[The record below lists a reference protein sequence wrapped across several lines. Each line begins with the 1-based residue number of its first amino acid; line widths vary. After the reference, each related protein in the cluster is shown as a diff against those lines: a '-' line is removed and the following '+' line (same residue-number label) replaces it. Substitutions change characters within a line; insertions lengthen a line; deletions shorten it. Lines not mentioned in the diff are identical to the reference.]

1 MMTRLNILILTMI
14 AATTYSA
21 EYHVSTQGNDAYS
34 GTKSRPFKTISKGAE
49 VAQPGDTVI
58 VHEGVYR
65 EEINPP
71 RGGTSDKQRIV
82 YRAAKG
88 ENVVIK
94 GSEVVK
100 GWTHVEGDVWKLV
113 IENPESFFGAF
124 NPFRTQIYGDWY
136 RHKGRLNH
144 VGQVYLNGHWLSEAS
159 SLEEVMKPAGETAL
173 WYTNDQRYPTDR
185 YGPSVDLLKL
195 ELNGEKA
202 AALNAVDF
210 TDRKGAWTG
219 THKGDDYIKAAREG
233 HWLKYEEVNF
243 GKKTSQITFTCMTES
258 IGGLIEIRLDSQQG
272 QLLGICP
279 VDYTGSRWT
288 GWREFSADIK
298 ETGGIHTLCL
308 VFKDKPEPEP
318 NAEEVIIWAQFKDVN
333 PNEELVEI
341 NARETVFYP
350 RKTGINYIT
359 VSGFTLEHGSPNWAP
374 PTAEQVGLIGTHWSK
389 GWIIENNTIRYSSCT
404 GITLGKYGDE
414 MDNRAMSAEGYVGT
428 IKRAHTNGWAKG
440 NIGSHI
446 VRNNSVSYCEQAGI
460 VGSMGAAF
468 SRITGNEVFQIHR
481 RGLFSGAE
489 MAGIKFHAA
498 IDTLIADNH
507 VYACNRGLW
516 LDWMT
521 QGTRVSQNL
530 FHGNMS
536 EDLFLEVNHGPCVID
551 NNLFLS
557 STSVSDWSQGSA
569 FIHNL
574 IAGNVWVS
582 PQERQTPYHPA
593 HSTELAGLD
602 KIYGGDNRFFNNIF
616 AGRDALIN
624 YRKGELPLFTGA
636 NLFLNK
642 ATPLDPEKDGAVMAD
657 FDPQINVVRDGNDAY
672 VEMVFPKVNGLKTEI
687 ITTADLGEAA
697 IPKLPYKNYDEADLI
712 VNNDYWGNPR
722 KTKAPSAGPFED
734 FKPGAVKLKV
744 WPKNKTITK

>member
-1 MMTRLNILILTMI
+1 MMNQTVKKRSLLIM
-14 AATTYSA
+14 AVCAVSA
-21 EYHVSTQGNDAYS
+21 GSAVEYHVAKDGRNTNS
-34 GTKSRPFKTISKGAE
+34 GTLNEPFLTIQHAAE
-49 VAQPGDTVI
+49 QAMPGDIIT
-58 VHEGVYR
+58 VHEGIYR

-71 RGGTSDKQRIV
+71 RGGTSEETRIV

-88 ENVVIK
+88 EDVVIK
-94 GSEVVK
+94 GSEVAK
-100 GWTHVEGDVWKLV
+100 GWTHVKGDVWKLV
-113 IENPESFFGAF
+113 IANPEAFFGTF

-136 RHKGRLNH
+136 KHLGRLNH
-144 VGQVYLNGHWLSEAS
+144 VGQVYLNGHWLTEAA
-159 SLEEVMKPAGETAL
+159 SLEDVMKPTGETAL
-173 WYTNDQRYPTDR
+173 WFTNDNRYPKDR
-185 YGPSVDLLKL
+185 YGPSIDLLGFT
-195 ELNGEKA
+195 LNGDSA
-202 AALNAVDF
+202 AFIKAVD
-210 TDRKGAWTG
+210 TSERKGAVNG
-219 THKGDDYIKAAREG
+219 HHKGKEQIRAARAG
-233 HWLKYEEVNF
+233 QWLKYENINF
-243 GKKTSQITFTCMTES
+243 GKGSSRITFQALTETV
-258 IGGLIEIRLDSQQG
+258 GGRIEVRLDGPQG
-272 QLLGICP
+272 KLLGTGTIDC
-279 VDYTGSRWT
+279 TGSSWS

-359 VSGFTLEHGSPNWAP
+359 VSGFTLEQASPNWAP

-468 SRITGNEVFQIHR
+468 SRIIGNEVFQIHQ

-507 VYACNRGLW
+507 VYACNRGMW

-536 EDLFLEVNHGPCVID
+536 EDLWLEVNHGPCVID
-551 NNLFLS
+551 NNFFLS
-557 STSVSDWSQGSA
+557 RTSINDWSQGSA
-569 FIHNL
+569 FIHNFFGGKL
-574 IAGNVWVS
+574 KLE
-582 PQERQTPYHPA
+582 PQRRVTPYHKA
-593 HSTELAGLD
+593 HSTEIAGMD
-602 KIYGGDNRFFNNIF
+602 HGYGGDNRFFNNIF
-616 AGRDALIN
+616 SGPNAL
-624 YRKGELPLFTGA
+624 
-636 NLFLNK
+636 
-642 ATPLDPEKDGAVMAD
+642 
-657 FDPQINVVRDGNDAY
+657 DAY
-672 VEMVFPKVNGLKTEI
+672 KDSKLPIISDSNLMQEFDYDIKIKRDREQVFLEI
-687 ITTADLGEAA
+687 TWPSLAKLPGTSVVTTGKLGNTA
-697 IPKLPYKNYDEADLI
+697 ISKLPYRNFNGLDLI
-712 VNNDYWGNPR
+712 VNNDYWGNSR
-722 KTKAPSAGPFED
+722 KTKSPTVGPVQKIRTGRTE
-734 FKPGAVKLKV
+734 LKV
-744 WPKNKTITK
+744 WPKK